1 MKPVY
6 QIRDLTVVKEGRPL
20 ISDINLELAAGELVV
35 IMGPNGAGKS
45 TLLKALSGIET
56 VSAGEV
62 LLGGES
68 ITKIGRREMARQ
80 VAMVEPMLDFP
91 FGYSAE
97 QVVMMGRAPHMDAWF
112 EGAEDWAQVDTALA
126 VMDCQPLRKRDYR
139 NLSSGEKQRVLVA
152 SALAQQPCVLLLDE
166 SAAFLDV
173 KHQIELFEALKRLTV
188 QGYLIV
194 AVTHDWN
201 LAAAWA
207 SRIILLKN
215 GRVAAAGSP
224 AELSNEAL
232 LLDVFGV
239 PLEVMTVQGR
249 PPVVLQPG
257 ASRG

>member
-6 QIRDLTVVKEGRPL
+6 QIRNLAVVKDERPL
-20 ISDINLELAAGELVV
+20 ISDIELDLSAGELVV
-35 IMGPNGAGKS
+35 ILGPNGAGKS
-45 TLLKALSGIET
+45 TLLKALSGIEP
-56 VSAGEV
+56 VSAGEI

-68 ITKIGRREMARQ
+68 IAKIGRREMARQ
-80 VAMVEPMLDFP
+80 VAMVEPMLDLP
-91 FGYSAE
+91 FGYSVE

-112 EGAEDWAQVDTALA
+112 EGAEDWAQVDAALA
-126 VMDCQPLRKRDYR
+126 VMDCQALRKRDYR

-173 KHQIELFEALKRLTV
+173 RHQMELFEALKRLTS
-188 QGYLIV
+188 QGYLII

-215 GRVAAAGSP
+215 GRVAAVGSP
-224 AELSNEAL
+224 EELSSEAL
-232 LLDVFGV
+232 LLEVFGV
-239 PLEVMTVQGR
+239 PLEVMTLEGR

-257 ASRG
+257 ASRK

>member
-6 QIRDLTVVKEGRPL
+6 QLRNVSVVKEGRPL
-20 ISDINLELAAGELVV
+20 IEDIELELAAGELVA
-35 IMGPNGAGKS
+35 ILGPNGAGKS
-45 TLLKALSGIET
+45 TLLRALAGIEP
-56 VSAGEV
+56 VSSGEIS
-62 LLGGES
+62 LAGES
-68 ITKIGRREMARQ
+68 IARIGRREIARQ
-80 VAMVEPMLDFP
+80 VAMVEPMLDLP
-91 FGYSAE
+91 FGYSVE

-112 EGAEDWAQVDTALA
+112 EGAEDWAQVDAALT
-126 VMDCQPLRKRDYR
+126 VMDCHALRKRDYR

-173 KHQIELFEALKRLTV
+173 RHQIELFEALKRLTS

-224 AELSNEAL
+224 AGLSNEAL

-239 PLEVMTVQGR
+239 PLEVLTVQGR
-249 PPVVLQPG
+249 SPVVLQPG
-257 ASRG
+257 AVKG

>member
-1 MKPVY
+1 LKPVY
-6 QIRDLTVVKEGRPL
+6 QIRNLAVVKDGRAL
-20 ISDINLELAAGELVV
+20 ISDINLDLAAGELVV
-35 IMGPNGAGKS
+35 ILGPNGAGKS
-45 TLLKALSGIET
+45 TLLKALAGIET
-56 VSAGEV
+56 VSAGEI
-62 LLGGES
+62 LLGAES
-68 ITKIGRREMARQ
+68 IAKIGRREMARQ
-80 VAMVEPMLDFP
+80 VAMVEPMLDLP
-91 FGYSAE
+91 FGYSVE

-112 EGAEDWAQVDTALA
+112 EGAEDWAQVDAALA

-173 KHQIELFEALKRLTV
+173 RHQLELFEALKRLTS

-215 GRVAAAGSP
+215 GSVAAVGPP

-232 LLDVFGV
+232 LLEVFGV
-239 PLEVMTVQGR
+239 PLEVMTVEGR
-249 PPVVLQPG
+249 APVVLQPG
-257 ASRG
+257 ASRE